1 MGLGKL
7 PEFLKFSKPRK
18 LDFSVYKKQSKSV
31 RDWVQDFV
39 KDGEKYLNDPTEYTR
54 NKLVIMV
61 LIGERN
67 LEEFKAENREL
78 EKQVK
83 RLENRIKNM
92 EREM

>member
-1 MGLGKL
+1 MGLDKL
-7 PEFLKFSKPRK
+7 PEFLKVSKPKK

-31 RDWVQDFV
+31 RDWVKDYV
-39 KDGEKYLNDPTEYTR
+39 KEGEKYLNNPREYSR
-54 NKLVIMV
+54 NKLIIMV

-67 LEEFKAENREL
+67 LEEFKAENEEL

>member
-1 MGLGKL
+1 MGLDKL
-7 PEFLKFSKPRK
+7 PKFPKFSKPKK

-31 RDWVQDFV
+31 RDWVKDYV
-39 KDGEKYLNDPTEYTR
+39 KEGEKYLNDSAEYTR

-67 LEEFKAENREL
+67 LEEFKAENEEL